1 MRTPADPV
9 DQKLVALLNK
19 LDFFKEFTLEE
30 KHELS
35 AHLGNSMLIFRP
47 EEKIIQQGDIDLSV
61 FVLLRGE
68 VVITRDDNP
77 NMVINTLKSGDVF
90 GEISM
95 FEKSPRAT
103 NVVAKDQVRVLKLDG
118 ECFDKLQSDTRDKFK
133 EALFKLVIKRLHY
146 MNTALIKLKVEMDG
160 FAHANETFRSQMH
173 TIVSSGTTLEQAFA
187 DMSETLSKLIHS

>member
-1 MRTPADPV
+1 M
-9 DQKLVALLNK
+9 ALLNK